1 MRFLFLTI
9 FDLQNEITLHEV
21 TLALLIVGSIGL
33 DDIETPFDKVQNALG
48 GSTTYISL
56 AASYFTGPVSI
67 VGVVGD
73 DFPQEHITMMQDHN
87 IDLEGLQIVKGAKTF
102 RYGCKY
108 HYDLNVRD
116 SLFTDLNVF
125 EKFNPIIPEKER
137 KSSFAVLGNIAPGL
151 QMNVLDQLSNPKF
164 IVCDTMN
171 FWIDRSK
178 EELLKVLKRV
188 NVLIINDSEA
198 RLLSKE
204 PNLIKAAHIISKM
217 GPQYLIIK
225 KGEHGALL
233 FGDDTIFSAPAYPM
247 ENIFD
252 PTGAGDA
259 FAGGFTGY
267 LRKTMDF
274 SFENLKRAVVYG
286 SVMASFCVE
295 KFSTKGL
302 ENLSYLEIHN
312 RFLEFRELSTF
323 N

>member
-1 MRFLFLTI
+1 MG
-9 FDLQNEITLHEV
+9 
-21 TLALLIVGSIGL
+21 LLVVGSIGL
-33 DDIETPFDKVQNALG
+33 DNIETPFDKVENALG

-73 DFPQEHITMMQDHN
+73 DFSSEHIKMLENHN
-87 IDLEGLQIVKGAKTF
+87 IDLEGLEIVKGAKTF

-108 HYDLNVRD
+108 QYDLNVRD

-125 EKFNPIIPEKER
+125 ESFDPVIPQKD
-137 KSSFAVLGNIAPGL
+137 KKTSCAILGNIAPSL
-151 QMNVLDQLSNPKF
+151 QTKVLDQLDNPRF

-171 FWIDRSK
+171 FWIDRVK
-178 EELLKVLKRV
+178 EDLLKVLKRV

-204 PNLIKAAHIISKM
+204 PNLIKAAKIISEM
-217 GPQYLIIK
+217 GPKYLIIK

-233 FGDDTIFSAPAYPM
+233 FGEDTVFSAPAYPM

-267 LRKTMDF
+267 LYKTQDF
-274 SFENLKRAVVYG
+274 SFDNLKRAVIYG

-302 ENLSYLEIHN
+302 EDLSFLEIQNRFIEFKNLSN
-312 RFLEFRELSTF
+312 FS
-323 N
+323 

>member
-1 MRFLFLTI
+1 MG
-9 FDLQNEITLHEV
+9 
-21 TLALLIVGSIGL
+21 LLIVGSIGL
-33 DDIETPFDKVQNALG
+33 DNIETPFDKVENALG

-56 AASYFTGPVSI
+56 AANYFTGPIEI

-73 DFPQEHITMMQDHN
+73 DFPEKHLRMLEDHN
-87 IDLEGLQIVKGAKTF
+87 IDLEGLQIVGGAKTF
-102 RYGCKY
+102 RWGCRY

-116 SLFTDLNVF
+116 SLFTELNVF
-125 EKFNPIIPEKER
+125 EKFNPVIPDKSK
-137 KSSFAVLGNIAPGL
+137 KSSFIILGNIAPQL
-151 QMNVLDQLSNPKF
+151 QSSVLDQLEKPKF
-164 IVCDTMN
+164 VVCDTMN
-171 FWIDRSK
+171 FWIERSK
-178 EELLKVLKRV
+178 EELVKVLKRV

-198 RLLSKE
+198 RLLANE

-217 GPQYLIIK
+217 GPEYLIIK

-233 FGDDTIFSAPAYPM
+233 FSDNTIFSAPAYPM

-267 LRKTMDF
+267 LHKNRDF
-274 SFENLKRAVVYG
+274 SFDNLKRAVVYG

-302 ENLSYLEIHN
+302 ENLSFLEIHN
-312 RFLEFRELSTF
+312 RFIEFRELSSF
-323 N
+323 S